1 MSIPRRRMRQQPGLS
16 ATDQHKLKT
25 TLNTTYSEDMNMIA
39 QHFGNQRA
47 AQARI
52 TDIDTHGGVTLEWDV
67 PSNTD
72 GSATEDMQ
80 FAVRGFDGTS
90 SVVRE
95 LGDLATEAIRALSG
109 SPQRE
114 SELSR
119 AQHALDARVLVDF
132 AYVQP
137 SVLAMS
143 FVALGMSA
151 LTMLAVSSSTHPLL
165 ELVHMFVSQSTC
177 YYVLVGVI
185 IVHFLEACVVC
196 AVCQLVKT
204 FQPRQMDTRTQ
215 MQWTVGGALFGLF
228 CLHEFASK
236 IMRQFALAESM
247 QRPPQ
252 RPGQT

>member
-1 MSIPRRRMRQQPGLS
+1 MSIPQQRMRQRQQPGLS
-16 ATDQHKLKT
+16 PTDQHKLKT
-25 TLNTTYSEDMNMIA
+25 TLNTTYADDMTLIA
-39 QHFGNQRA
+39 QHFGNPHATR
-47 AQARI
+47 ARI
-52 TDIDTHGGVTLEWDV
+52 TDIDAHGGVTLEWET
-67 PSNTD
+67 SSTD

-95 LGDLATEAIRALSG
+95 LGDLATEAMCAISQNP
-109 SPQRE
+109 SSVSQ
-114 SELSR
+114 LSR

-137 SVLAMS
+137 SILVMS
-143 FVALGMSA
+143 LVAIGMSA
-151 LTMLAVSSSTHPLL
+151 LTMLAVSSSSHPLL
-165 ELVHMFVSQSTC
+165 KFVHMFVSQSTC

-215 MQWTVGGALFGLF
+215 VQWTVGGALFGLF
-228 CLHEFASK
+228 CLHAFASK

-247 QRPPQ
+247 QRP
-252 RPGQT
+252 GQT